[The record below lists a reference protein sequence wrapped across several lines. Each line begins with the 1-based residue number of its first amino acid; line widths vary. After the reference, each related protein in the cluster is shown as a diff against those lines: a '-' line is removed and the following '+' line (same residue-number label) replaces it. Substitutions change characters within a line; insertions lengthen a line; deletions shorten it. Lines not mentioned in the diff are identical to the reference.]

1 VDIHGLPDLIER
13 RRQEALR
20 FLASPA
26 GERWR
31 RRTAWFLVFALPLV
45 FRIPA
50 LRRHWAVRLL
60 ELAGGAAVLVKL
72 GQSVRDWQPSPVA

>member
-1 VDIHGLPDLIER
+1 MDVHGVPELIER
-13 RRQEALR
+13 RRQDALR

-72 GQSVRDWQPSPVA
+72 GQAVRDWQPSPVA